1 MCNSS
6 TLKLEIT
13 KLITENELLNSS
25 IDDWELGKYKPTPTI
40 IEAAQALY
48 NGHSVEDITTYEA
61 GENSLFN
68 TTNTLSKNDLISWTI
83 MRRNFFF

>member
-1 MCNSS
+1 
-6 TLKLEIT
+6 
-13 KLITENELLNSS
+13 
-25 IDDWELGKYKPTPTI
+25 
-40 IEAAQALY
+40 
-48 NGHSVEDITTYEA
+48 YEA